1 LAWALNINSKI
12 EKMKKLKFL
21 ILISAITIVSFTSCE
36 KSEDIAPTNQ
46 NNMEDIKFDGA
57 FNWSTG
63 STVTLNIT
71 GLPTEVPVKNT
82 LTISFQNG
90 STVFSQ
96 LHSMDQNL
104 TLNLTVPT
112 TDTELGLKYGST
124 TYLVPI
130 VNKKADFSF
139 IPVIQD

>member
-1 LAWALNINSKI
+1 
-12 EKMKKLKFL
+12 
-21 ILISAITIVSFTSCE
+21 
-36 KSEDIAPTNQ
+36 
-46 NNMEDIKFDGA
+46 MEDIKFDGA

-130 VNKKADFSF
+130 INNKADFSF